1 MAEEEVENIFEDSN
15 DYTHKGETY
24 KRDNYKA
31 WALTLEQDRMFAI
44 LADNCKA
51 SELKLSN
58 WEKESLA
65 EWMTTIH
72 YGKEK
77 D

>member
-1 MAEEEVENIFEDSN
+1 MAEENVFNDSN

-31 WALTLEQDRMFAI
+31 WALTLEQDHMFKI
-44 LADNCKA
+44 LADCGA
-51 SELKLSN
+51 GSELKLSN

-65 EWMTTIH
+65 EWMATIH

>member
-1 MAEEEVENIFEDSN
+1 MEEDENVFVESN

-31 WALTLEQDRMFAI
+31 WAVTLEQDQMFTI
-44 LADNCKA
+44 LADNIKG

-65 EWMTTIH
+65 EWMATIR